1 MSSAEKDSPPRVPS
15 PRGRTISPVSG
26 APEGERQLSAQRGGS
41 RRARTHR
48 PVRDADQQMDPDCG
62 DGGLT
67 SGAGLKE
74 T

>member
-1 MSSAEKDSPPRVPS
+1 MFLVLGAGPS
-15 PRGRTISPVSG
+15 HQCQ
-26 APEGERQLSAQRGGS
+26 EHQRGKDNSVPREGV
-41 RRARTHR
+41 ADEHTHR

-62 DGGLT
+62 DGGPT